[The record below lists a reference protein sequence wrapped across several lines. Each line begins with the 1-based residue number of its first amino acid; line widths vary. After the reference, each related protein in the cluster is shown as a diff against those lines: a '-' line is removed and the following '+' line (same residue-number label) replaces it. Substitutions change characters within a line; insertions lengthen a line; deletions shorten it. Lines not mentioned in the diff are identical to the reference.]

1 MVLILVLVFVMVL
14 VLGRSWVLVHMTIN
28 KIPLRAPSAGGILAD
43 QGGVPQ
49 PASAVWE
56 HRRERPMALMSP

>member
-1 MVLILVLVFVMVL
+1 MLMLVLVFVLVVL